1 MQLPLMY
8 SRYVETT
15 SFKDFMSM
23 IPASVSVIGVVK
35 ESQILGCTI
44 SSLVSLNVVNPELM
58 FVLRNGS
65 TLLNAIDHEGV
76 FSINV
81 LSDRQKDLADHYSS
95 AREIESLD
103 NTKNPWKVTGAGS
116 IVLDNSKVSFV
127 CRLKRREQLETS
139 TLIFCTPEVAVG
151 SVDTSP
157 LTYSNRDYFSLSKLS
172 NI

>member
-15 SFKDFMSM
+15 SFKDFISM

-44 SSLVSLNVVNPELM
+44 SSLVSLNIVNPELM
-58 FVLRNGS
+58 LVLRNGS

-81 LSDRQKDLADHYSS
+81 LSDRQKDLADYYSS
-95 AREIESLD
+95 AREIESLE
-103 NTKNPWKVTGAGS
+103 NTKNPWKVTLPGS
-116 IVLDNSKVSFV
+116 IVLENSKVSFV

-151 SVDTSP
+151 SVDSLP
-157 LTYSNRDYFSLSKLS
+157 LTYSNRDYFSLYRLS
-172 NI
+172 NK